1 MIAFDNGPENGDYA
15 RYIDALMAS
24 RAALPLL
31 PNSDFN
37 QGMNEGS
44 RHSSA
49 ALRSPIEAQR
59 ATRLS
64 PAQARAVAAALM
76 NGEVAAGN
84 LSWPAMIA
92 FVIGAAL
99 IVIGLVAATFN
110 APFVLVGIAL
120 ISWVI
125 KQLGNRGALARA
137 SASRSQAQAGNQS
150 PPPRNTAR

>member
-24 RAALPLL
+24 RAALPLI

-44 RHSSA
+44 KLSSP
-49 ALRSPIEAQR
+49 ALRSPVDAQR
-59 ATRLS
+59 ATRPS
-64 PAQARAVAAALM
+64 AAQTSAIAAALM
-76 NGEVAAGN
+76 SGEVAAIG

-92 FVIGAAL
+92 FVVGAAL

-110 APFVLVGIAL
+110 APFMLAGIAL
-120 ISWVI
+120 IAWVI
-125 KQLGNRGALARA
+125 KQLGARGALARA
-137 SASRSQAQAGNQS
+137 SAARSQAQAGNQS
-150 PPPRNTAR
+150 PRPRNAAR

>member
-37 QGMNEGS
+37 QGMNDAS
-44 RHSSA
+44 NRSAA
-49 ALRSPIEAQR
+49 ALRPPIDAQR
-59 ATRLS
+59 ATGLS
-64 PAQARAVAAALM
+64 AAQTSAIAAALM

-84 LSWPAMIA
+84 LSWPAVIA
-92 FVIGAAL
+92 FVVGAAL

-120 ISWVI
+120 ISWTI
-125 KQLGNRGALARA
+125 KQLGNRGASSRA
-137 SASRSQAQAGNQS
+137 SAARSQAQAGNQS
-150 PPPRNTAR
+150 APARNAGR